1 MNMEFAT
8 AAQAQ
13 EGFGTGLTAML
24 IGVSAMALAAYAGG
38 RHLATPLRLRWVAVG
53 YALALSLA
61 VGTVYVS
68 TWGRF
73 VHLQV
78 NGAGLELRY
87 AGSWQL
93 PVRVPR
99 DQVQTVLVGWGKP
112 GPALLPACGAAR
124 WLQPPQCRTACAREP
139 VPRAAGPGARGPLI
153 RVCL

>member
-8 AAQAQ
+8 AAQVQ
-13 EGFGTGLTAML
+13 EGFGTGLTAMVFA
-24 IGVSAMALAAYAGG
+24 VSAMAIAAYAGG

-53 YALALSLA
+53 YALALCLA

-73 VHLQV
+73 VQLQV

-99 DQVQTVLVGWGKP
+99 D
-112 GPALLPACGAAR
+112 
-124 WLQPPQCRTACAREP
+124 
-139 VPRAAGPGARGPLI
+139 
-153 RVCL
+153 